1 MIEVKI
7 QNRSVVI
14 NLTSAAK
21 KALLKRE
28 LPLFVEMELYFSCL
42 IRKQVL
48 FHDVQRQAD
57 SVSAGDNLSI
67 SFHPVVTNSCMIKE
81 AGKEPEKSD
90 FEMKRKDC
98 FVPKWLKLDFK
109 KGEWTGEYGYGQC

>member
-1 MIEVKI
+1 MTEIKI
-7 QNRSVVI
+7 QNRSVEI
-14 NLTSAAK
+14 SLTRAAE
-21 KALLKRE
+21 KALSKRE

-48 FHDVQRQAD
+48 FHELQRQTD
-57 SVSAGDNLSI
+57 SVSAGDKLSV

-90 FEMKRKDC
+90 FEMKRKDS

-109 KGEWTGEYGYGQC
+109 KGALIGEYGYTN